1 MYDPF
6 AQPPA
11 PGMVAATAVPQVM
24 PNPVPVMTP
33 GGGGT
38 GAPLQANNALAG
50 LLGRFPGL
58 GTMQGGGFGQ
68 GFRQQL
74 GDWRDLR
81 PDRQTFAPVAGGPQ
95 DYRSALMDWRGQ
107 RPTFRS
113 YAAGPVPPT
122 GVMPINPTP
131 GV

>member
-11 PGMVAATAVPQVM
+11 PGMAVPQVM

-58 GTMQGGGFGQ
+58 AAMQGGGFGQ

-74 GDWRDLR
+74 GDWRALR
-81 PDRQTFAPVAGGPQ
+81 PDQQAFTPVAGGPQ
-95 DYRSALMDWRGQ
+95 DFRSALMDWRGQ
-107 RPTFRS
+107 RPTRS
-113 YAAGPVPPT
+113 SYMAGTPT